1 MLSSGSRISSVAH
14 QLSCFELGFHCAWLL
29 GACFFASSPFFGAR
43 SVIHQLAPCCQH
55 VVMVC
60 WLFFNF
66 ALSFDFAGCSLAQE
80 MSFVDHYLPYFRQWP
95 ITRLLTALLP
105 FLPLFTESLQGDQLL
120 APPLLQCAFS
130 NSSLLL
136 CVSFQFLFY
145 FSVFFFFA
153 WGMGVSLPWR
163 PCWFILGVAGRIPCD
178 AWCSPVGLLNV
189 SQAGLEPATGGAGA
203 LLVSQ
208 CNVALRSF
216 SQVRDSGCW
225 SFDSPYCFISAK
237 CGSSISVRFWSH
249 GAHAVCF
256 WALDAILDLLLFIF

>member
-1 MLSSGSRISSVAH
+1 MLWWFADYFSILHCHLTLQVAHWLRRWVLWTTTCPISGSGLSPACWRPFCLSCLCLLKVCREISS
-14 QLSCFELGFHCAWLL
+14 LL
-29 GACFFASSPFFGAR
+29 
-43 SVIHQLAPCCQH
+43 
-55 VVMVC
+55 
-60 WLFFNF
+60 
-66 ALSFDFAGCSLAQE
+66 
-80 MSFVDHYLPYFRQWP
+80 
-95 ITRLLTALLP
+95 
-105 FLPLFTESLQGDQLL
+105 
-120 APPLLQCAFS
+120 PPLLQCAFS